1 MGMPSQIELLQ
12 VKHEE
17 KKNSMQ
23 NEQLTKLLQKYGGQ
37 KHMSVPIEVR
47 VGNTGADIDSK

>member
-1 MGMPSQIELLQ
+1 
-12 VKHEE
+12 
-17 KKNSMQ
+17 MQ

>member
-1 MGMPSQIELLQ
+1 
-12 VKHEE
+12 
-17 KKNSMQ
+17 MQ

-47 VGNTGADIDSK
+47 VGNTGADIDSKQHAKQSYGLIGT